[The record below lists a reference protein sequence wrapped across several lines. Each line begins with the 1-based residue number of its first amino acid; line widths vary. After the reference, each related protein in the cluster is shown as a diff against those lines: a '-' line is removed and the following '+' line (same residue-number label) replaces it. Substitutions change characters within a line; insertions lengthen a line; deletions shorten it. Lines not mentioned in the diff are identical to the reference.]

1 MLPWLF
7 SMLFTLAEVGF
18 CSQARELGGGAQ
30 EINTSGRGGGA
41 QEINTS
47 EKVPL
52 ILVLEKR

>member
-1 MLPWLF
+1 
-7 SMLFTLAEVGF
+7 MLFTLAEVGF